1 MTKYIIPNEW
11 TVGIETIDQEHHELL
26 SMLFIQQHE
35 DTGTSSTSVEYFDG
49 FYMRLSVLM
58 KNKERHM
65 EISNYY
71 NFERKKLAHN
81 KILER
86 LTQLRDDQ
94 PSLLLDACT
103 HALLRE
109 VADSELYYNNLQ

>member
-11 TVGIETIDQEHHELL
+11 TVGIETIDQEHQELL
-26 SMLFIQQHE
+26 TMLFMQQHE
-35 DTGTSSTSVEYFDG
+35 DTGTPSTSVEYFDG
-49 FYMRLSVLM
+49 FYSRLSILM
-58 KNKERHM
+58 ETKERHM
-65 EISNYY
+65 ETSNYFRY
-71 NFERKKLAHN
+71 ERTKLAHN

-86 LTQLRDDQ
+86 LTQLRNDQ

-103 HALLRE
+103 SALLRE